1 MFRPDPFSTVH
12 DPDPA
17 LKWRSRRAV
26 YLLLIAFCPVVFWAL
41 RGDLAGP
48 VFALLVLGLAALAA
62 FFLVQGIERDRQRRV
77 ARWPRK
83 LFGSLLLAVD
93 VAFMAFLQDLPPL
106 VCAALGA
113 AGLVLAIVGFGPDR
127 ALTFR
132 LRLRRLVSDQG
143 VRRFH
148 LAERV
153 LRTLPVQMA
162 ALRDPR
168 LNRRTAVF
176 RDRVL
181 ARLASDPWVL
191 DHHGELLIDLMSEA
205 AVAADALMARGAA
218 ASQVEISEFTL
229 LLADLADGLDLVAMP
244 GPEDAP
250 EDEGVDGA
258 EDEDDA
264 TAADA
269 RAVPAA

>member
-1 MFRPDPFSTVH
+1 VH

-26 YLLLIAFCPVVFWAL
+26 YLLLVAFCPVVFWAL

-48 VFALLVLGLAALAA
+48 VFAALVLGIGGLAA
-62 FFLVQGIERDRQRRV
+62 FYLVQGIERDRQRRV

-83 LFGSLLLAVD
+83 LFGCLLLALD
-93 VAFMAFLQDLPPL
+93 VAVLAVLQDLPP
-106 VCAALGA
+106 VACAGLA
-113 AGLVLAIVGFGPDR
+113 AAALVLAIVGFGPDR

-132 LRLRRLVSDQG
+132 LRLRRLVSEQG

-162 ALRDPR
+162 ALLDQR

-181 ARLASDPWVL
+181 ARLASDPWLL

-205 AVAADALMARGAA
+205 AVAADALMARGGA
-218 ASQVEISEFTL
+218 ASQAEISEFTL

-244 GPEDAP
+244 GPEELP
-250 EDEGVDGA
+250 EDESA
-258 EDEDDA
+258 DEYDA
-264 TAADA
+264 TGGDTRAA
-269 RAVPAA
+269 PAA